1 MGLEALALSREGHV
15 NKVFFLKQVLE
26 GRCERQLVV
35 VPLQA
40 ELVRHSEEEK
50 PW

>member
-1 MGLEALALSREGHV
+1 MGLEALALCREGHV

-26 GRCERQLVV
+26 GGGEGQLVV